1 MDSGWSRSQIAPKI
15 GLKILEFYG
24 ATYLLQE
31 FWATIN
37 FFEWIFFCF
46 LRHCGS
52 ILWREIKVRYSDE
65 DLHTFHFSSKIY
77 FFIYCVPRCCH
88 PRYIV
93 IFILLGFG
101 PVDYNVT
108 ARPLITKSC
117 VVGNCRKKG
126 TQCFRL
132 KAAVT
137 AWPFLLTLLLRALSC
152 WSYGAVHCS
161 NRINEC
167 YFTKKKCRRSV
178 SLSKSRNSRGKSENI
193 CCVNNALNELW
204 ISINR

>member
-1 MDSGWSRSQIAPKI
+1 MIYNQGYETNYYDLYCEEKKRFKNVFFYWQCS
-15 GLKILEFYG
+15 LILG
-24 ATYLLQE
+24 VATL
-31 FWATIN
+31 
-37 FFEWIFFCF
+37 
-46 LRHCGS
+46 
-52 ILWREIKVRYSDE
+52 
-65 DLHTFHFSSKIY
+65 
-77 FFIYCVPRCCH
+77 
-88 PRYIV
+88 V

-101 PVDYNVT
+101 PVDYYVT

-132 KAAVT
+132 KAAAVT

-167 YFTKKKCRRSV
+167 YFTKKSAV
-178 SLSKSRNSRGKSENI
+178 E
-193 CCVNNALNELW
+193 ALVYPNHATPEGNLKTFVVWTTLW
-204 ISINR
+204 MNFAGYP

>member
-1 MDSGWSRSQIAPKI
+1 MLSFI
-15 GLKILEFYG
+15 
-24 ATYLLQE
+24 YLLRYEPIFARVFLILWLFRSLDVFMQNCK
-31 FWATIN
+31 I
-37 FFEWIFFCF
+37 EWSMIY
-46 LRHCGS
+46 
-52 ILWREIKVRYSDE
+52 IALWREIKVRYSDE
-65 DLHTFHFSSKIY
+65 DLHTFHFSSKIH

>member
-1 MDSGWSRSQIAPKI
+1 MLSFI
-15 GLKILEFYG
+15 
-24 ATYLLQE
+24 YLLRYEPIFARVFLILWLFRSLDVFMQNCK
-31 FWATIN
+31 I
-37 FFEWIFFCF
+37 EWSMIY
-46 LRHCGS
+46 
-52 ILWREIKVRYSDE
+52 IALWREIKVRYSDE
-65 DLHTFHFSSKIY
+65 DLLTFHFSSKIY

>member
-1 MDSGWSRSQIAPKI
+1 MIYNQGYDTNYYDLYCEEKKRFKNVFFYWQCS
-15 GLKILEFYG
+15 LILG
-24 ATYLLQE
+24 VATL
-31 FWATIN
+31 
-37 FFEWIFFCF
+37 
-46 LRHCGS
+46 
-52 ILWREIKVRYSDE
+52 
-65 DLHTFHFSSKIY
+65 
-77 FFIYCVPRCCH
+77 
-88 PRYIV
+88 V

-101 PVDYNVT
+101 PVDYYVT

-117 VVGNCRKKG
+117 EVGDCRKKG

-132 KAAVT
+132 KAAAAVT
-137 AWPFLLTLLLRALSC
+137 AWTFLLTLLLRALSC

-193 CCVNNALNELW
+193 CCVNNALNELCR